1 MKLLVRA
8 RMEKFNL
15 PSNKNFGLVFF
26 VVFLLVAFYPL
37 IVKGDIR
44 LWSFVLSLI
53 FLILGLINSKILTP
67 LNIAWLKFGIFLGK
81 IISPI
86 IMGIIFFCVVTPTGL
101 LMRVFKKDIL
111 KLKFNNHSSYWIKK
125 NEQKSKMKDQF

>member
-37 IVKGDIR
+37 TVKGDIR

-125 NEQKSKMKDQF
+125 MNKKVK